1 MNKSYTVDSTCND
14 MRIDRWTRL
23 KIGKI
28 PQGLIEKYL
37 RSGKIK
43 INKKKIKS
51 STKVKTNDIVNFFNL
66 DFKETIVQKKIKFK
80 PSKEIIKSNE
90 DQIIDNNE
98 NFVVLNK
105 SSGISV
111 QGGTKSKKNLVDI
124 FAKSE
129 IFQGTKPYSVHRLDK
144 DTSGVFIMA
153 KTRESAQLLTSLF
166 RLRKVHKTYLAICHG
181 ELNIDAGEWND
192 DLIRYDGDKK
202 IIEKAAEAARARIAA
217 KKARELVR
225 KKSGLGSTTLPGK
238 LADCSNKD
246 PLQCELFLVEGDS
259 AGGTAKQGRD
269 RRTQAILPLRGKVIN
284 SEKAREDKLL
294 ANNEIQSIITALG
307 CGFGEDEDDPSSF
320 NPEKLRYH
328 KIVIMTDADVDGSHI
343 RTLLLTFFWRKM
355 KSLVQGGF
363 LYMAMPPLYKMK
375 QGKKE
380 RYAYTDEE
388 RDQVLQR
395 MESENKAKIDIQRY
409 KGLGE
414 MNAEQRWDT
423 TMNAETRTLMQVT
436 VDHIMEEET
445 NIRFRELMGTEVEH
459 RRSFITERAK
469 FATNIDI

>member
-1 MNKSYTVDSTCND
+1 MKKSYTVDSTCND

-66 DFKETIVQKKIKFK
+66 DFNETIVQKKIKFE

-105 SSGISV
+105 TSGISV

-181 ELNIDAGEWND
+181 ELNTDAGEWND

-202 IIEKAAEAARARIAA
+202 IIEKAKTIFKVLDKNSEASLV
-217 KKARELVR
+217 ELKPITGR
-225 KKSGLGSTTLPGK
+225 KHQLRKQLYALGQPIFGDIKYKLSNSSRGLNKNLMLHSYQIKFIIDDVKHTYTALLPDYFRKLLKTKRLRFSGLK
-238 LADCSNKD
+238 
-246 PLQCELFLVEGDS
+246 
-259 AGGTAKQGRD
+259 
-269 RRTQAILPLRGKVIN
+269 
-284 SEKAREDKLL
+284 
-294 ANNEIQSIITALG
+294 
-307 CGFGEDEDDPSSF
+307 
-320 NPEKLRYH
+320 
-328 KIVIMTDADVDGSHI
+328 
-343 RTLLLTFFWRKM
+343 
-355 KSLVQGGF
+355 
-363 LYMAMPPLYKMK
+363 
-375 QGKKE
+375 
-380 RYAYTDEE
+380 
-388 RDQVLQR
+388 
-395 MESENKAKIDIQRY
+395 
-409 KGLGE
+409 
-414 MNAEQRWDT
+414 
-423 TMNAETRTLMQVT
+423 
-436 VDHIMEEET
+436 
-445 NIRFRELMGTEVEH
+445 
-459 RRSFITERAK
+459 
-469 FATNIDI
+469 

>member
-1 MNKSYTVDSTCND
+1 MKKSYTVDSTCND

-66 DFKETIVQKKIKFK
+66 EFKETIVQKKIKFE

-181 ELNIDAGEWND
+181 ELNTDAGEWND

-202 IIEKAAEAARARIAA
+202 IIEKAKTIFKVLDKNSEASLV
-217 KKARELVR
+217 ELKPITGR
-225 KKSGLGSTTLPGK
+225 KHQLRKQLYALGQPIFGDIKYKLSNSSRGLNKNLMLHSYQIKFIIDDVKHTYTALLPDYFRKLLKTKRLRFSGLK
-238 LADCSNKD
+238 
-246 PLQCELFLVEGDS
+246 
-259 AGGTAKQGRD
+259 
-269 RRTQAILPLRGKVIN
+269 
-284 SEKAREDKLL
+284 
-294 ANNEIQSIITALG
+294 
-307 CGFGEDEDDPSSF
+307 
-320 NPEKLRYH
+320 
-328 KIVIMTDADVDGSHI
+328 
-343 RTLLLTFFWRKM
+343 
-355 KSLVQGGF
+355 
-363 LYMAMPPLYKMK
+363 
-375 QGKKE
+375 
-380 RYAYTDEE
+380 
-388 RDQVLQR
+388 
-395 MESENKAKIDIQRY
+395 
-409 KGLGE
+409 
-414 MNAEQRWDT
+414 
-423 TMNAETRTLMQVT
+423 
-436 VDHIMEEET
+436 
-445 NIRFRELMGTEVEH
+445 
-459 RRSFITERAK
+459 
-469 FATNIDI
+469 